1 MLFHSVVNSDMISDC
16 RLHAVD
22 CTSKM
27 VIPVLFVQI
36 HKFILAFI
44 LAPFKVGSR

>member
-1 MLFHSVVNSDMISDC
+1 MLFHSVANSDMISDC

-36 HKFILAFI
+36 HKFILAT
-44 LAPFKVGSR
+44 FKVGFR